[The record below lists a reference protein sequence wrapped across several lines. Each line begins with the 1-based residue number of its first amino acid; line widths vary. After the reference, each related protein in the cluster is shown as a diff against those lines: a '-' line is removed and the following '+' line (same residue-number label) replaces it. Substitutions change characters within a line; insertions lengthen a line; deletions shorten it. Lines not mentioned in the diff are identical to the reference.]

1 LIFQASSSLFAFCST
16 VLEGLAWL
24 NFFIKRDLRLA
35 AVLGWITPFLAALS
49 RALMAVA
56 TASLAGSGWLLE
68 ISCSARVTCV
78 LVALLTDLFRSR
90 FFSDTR
96 AAFSA
101 DLLLGN
107 PDSFL
112 KN

>member
-1 LIFQASSSLFAFCST
+1 
-16 VLEGLAWL
+16 L

-35 AVLGWITPFLAALS
+35 AVLGWMTPFLAALS
-49 RALMAVA
+49 KALMAVA
-56 TASLAGSGWLLE
+56 TASFAGSGSLPE
-68 ISCSARVTCV
+68 ISFSALVTCV
-78 LVALLTDLFRSR
+78 LVAVLTDLFRSR
-90 FFSDTR
+90 FLPAAR

>member
-1 LIFQASSSLFAFCST
+1 M
-16 VLEGLAWL
+16 
-24 NFFIKRDLRLA
+24 A
-35 AVLGWITPFLAALS
+35 A
-49 RALMAVA
+49 A
-56 TASLAGSGWLLE
+56 TASCAGSGWLLE
-68 ISCSARVTCV
+68 INFSARVNLV

-90 FFSDTR
+90 FLSAPR

>member
-1 LIFQASSSLFAFCST
+1 MAAATASCAGSSSL
-16 VLEGLAWL
+16 
-24 NFFIKRDLRLA
+24 
-35 AVLGWITPFLAALS
+35 P
-49 RALMAVA
+49 
-56 TASLAGSGWLLE
+56 E
-68 ISCSARVTCV
+68 ISFSARVTRV

-90 FFSDTR
+90 FLSAAR

-107 PDSFL
+107 PASFL

>member
-1 LIFQASSSLFAFCST
+1 M
-16 VLEGLAWL
+16 
-24 NFFIKRDLRLA
+24 
-35 AVLGWITPFLAALS
+35 TPFLAALS
-49 RALMAVA
+49 KELMAVA
-56 TASLAGSGWLLE
+56 TASCAGSVSLLE
-68 ISCSARVTCV
+68 ISFSAWATCV

-90 FFSDTR
+90 FLSAAR